1 MDVHCSTCNEP
12 WDVYHLWHE
21 AIFETGLSVEEAEA
35 WRTLPQT
42 EKLSE
47 RYRAEFMHDLHA
59 RPPEYVVVSTG
70 QAARIVGRAVRLEEF
85 PAFFEFLRGGYQK
98 VTEFDEL
105 ELYRRKR

>member
-1 MDVHCSTCNEP
+1 MGWNA
-12 WDVYHLWHE
+12 
-21 AIFETGLSVEEAEA
+21 AIQYETS
-35 WRTLPQT
+35 LPAPSRHFYSLPFWMGQGSA
-42 EKLSE
+42 LQE

-59 RPPEYVVVSTG
+59 RPPAYVVVSTG